1 MNSWEM
7 IMKRLAF
14 ILALGSITAI
24 GAAQTPKTQTLA
36 GYISDSKCGAMH
48 MDNGLACVK
57 KCLENGYLPV
67 FVDSQKKVWAIEN
80 PYAVK
85 DYYGDNVKVV
95 ATVNSSGKSI
105 HVDKITKTGGV
116 LGGMKDGMPM

>member
-1 MNSWEM
+1 MDAREM
-7 IMKRLAF
+7 IMKRLAY
-14 ILALGSITAI
+14 ILILGSITSF
-24 GAAQTPKTQTLA
+24 GAAQTTKPQTLT

-57 KCLENGYLPV
+57 KCLEDGYLPV
-67 FVDSQKKVWAIEN
+67 FVDTQKKVWAIEN

-95 ATVNSSGKSI
+95 ATVNASAKSI
-105 HVDKITKTGGV
+105 HVEKIKKTGGV